1 MERERERGEGEGGSL
16 FARVSTPFERR
27 TGFVQSSV
35 SPRGWLLASYPTFSS
50 LPSRLLISELPAQFL
65 WYLCVLVRACRCLGL
80 PIPPSLRGNSDVAR
94 ASRPFVAAVPMG
106 LRVLPVEGACTCIA
120 HAQHSPAGAQTH
132 RVCQS
137 DALES
142 ALTRKGARARHPR
155 AAQETPVG
163 RWAERAADR
172 FEECTV
178 VQGDLVGARVR
189 SKAWPEA
196 SALAER

>member
-1 MERERERGEGEGGSL
+1 MTVRVHRG
-16 FARVSTPFERR
+16 
-27 TGFVQSSV
+27 
-35 SPRGWLLASYPTFSS
+35 
-50 LPSRLLISELPAQFL
+50 RLLRRHGADGLSGF
-65 WYLCVLVRACRCLGL
+65 ACR
-80 PIPPSLRGNSDVAR
+80 
-94 ASRPFVAAVPMG
+94 
-106 LRVLPVEGACTCIA
+106 GACTCIA
-120 HAQHSPAGAQTH
+120 HTQHSHAGAQTH

-142 ALTRKGARARHPR
+142 ALTTREGAHARHPR

-196 SALAER
+196 SALAERWLENGDSRSLTNMSIALH

>member
-1 MERERERGEGEGGSL
+1 MTVRVHRG
-16 FARVSTPFERR
+16 
-27 TGFVQSSV
+27 
-35 SPRGWLLASYPTFSS
+35 
-50 LPSRLLISELPAQFL
+50 RLLRRHGADGLSGF
-65 WYLCVLVRACRCLGL
+65 ACR
-80 PIPPSLRGNSDVAR
+80 
-94 ASRPFVAAVPMG
+94 
-106 LRVLPVEGACTCIA
+106 GACTCIA
-120 HAQHSPAGAQTH
+120 HTQHSHAGAQTH

-142 ALTRKGARARHPR
+142 ALTTREGAHARHPR